1 MKKISGREQS
11 QSKMFFSSLSDC
23 RLRQNRRQQMRRNV
37 WIWIFVFV
45 LLPFVSFAQIRASG
59 AREFQITKIT
69 KNRIATPDYG
79 IGTYRGGSERW
90 LEVEVEF
97 NAAPEWTDEITLK
110 YYILFNGRLLTG
122 EVTHVN
128 ILGGPN
134 RSVMYVLPVALA
146 RFGGNRLLLPNAFQN
161 IAVQIIQGG
170 AMKDELSLART
181 PGQWFAAL
189 SPVSGFVLNKSETPF
204 APLYWDRYAQIK
216 TPSH

>member
-1 MKKISGREQS
+1 
-11 QSKMFFSSLSDC
+11 
-23 RLRQNRRQQMRRNV
+23 MRRTV
-37 WIWIFVFV
+37 WIWIFGFV
-45 LLPFVSFAQIRASG
+45 LLPFVSFAQIRAPG
-59 AREFQITKIT
+59 AREFQVTKMT
-69 KNRIATPDYG
+69 KNLIATPDYG
-79 IGTYRGGSERW
+79 IGTNRGGGGNERW

-97 NAAPEWTDEITLK
+97 NAAPEWTGEITLK
-110 YYILFNGRLLTG
+110 YYVLFNGRLLTG

-161 IAVQIIQGG
+161 VAVQIIQGG
-170 AMKDELSLART
+170 AVKDELGLART